1 LIHFYKRAYK
11 MMATYGDPMSMAA
24 MGHARWPGLTLRD
37 LMGKVDQFP
46 FLGGEDC
53 KPGVKGEEEDWG
65 PSPQAAFL
73 GPQIW
78 EKKLTM
84 SALEED
90 GGWDNYS
97 AQARFNSSQSGG
109 SPDSGH
115 NNNNNN
121 NNTQQQQQR
130 QVGKAENYHGYQQ
143 QAFPGLTPNFNQPM
157 QQQHQ
162 ALESDLALAS
172 IPGVDFDP
180 KSRVFSPEEL
190 KPQPTIRKRCKTFTP
205 PEKKDE
211 KYWEKR
217 GKNNIAARRSREARR
232 LKENQIA
239 MRAAY
244 LEKQNL
250 HLRVTL
256 KNLNVENAN
265 IKVSLEALMA
275 RIKRK
280 EAEIKNGGAQPRN

>member
-1 LIHFYKRAYK
+1 

-24 MGHARWPGLTLRD
+24 MGQARWPAMTLRD

-46 FLGGEDC
+46 FMGGEDC
-53 KPGVKGEEEDWG
+53 KPGVKGEVEWG

-90 GGWDNYS
+90 GGWENYS
-97 AQARFNSSQSGG
+97 AQNRYNSNQSG
-109 SPDSGH
+109 SPETVHG
-115 NNNNNN
+115 NE
-121 NNTQQQQQR
+121 QQQR
-130 QVGKAENYHGYQQ
+130 QATKVESYQGYQQ
-143 QAFPGLTPNFNQPM
+143 QAAFPGLTPHFNQM
-157 QQQHQ
+157 IQHQ
-162 ALESDLALAS
+162 DLKQPGSGNNTAFEALESDLALAS
-172 IPGVDFDP
+172 IPGMDFDP
-180 KSRVFSPEEL
+180 KNRVFSPEEL
-190 KPQPTIRKRCKTFTP
+190 KPQPTIRKRSKTFTP
-205 PEKKDE
+205 PEKKDN

-265 IKVSLEALMA
+265 IKVSLEALMV

-280 EAEIKNGGAQPRN
+280 EAEMKTRN